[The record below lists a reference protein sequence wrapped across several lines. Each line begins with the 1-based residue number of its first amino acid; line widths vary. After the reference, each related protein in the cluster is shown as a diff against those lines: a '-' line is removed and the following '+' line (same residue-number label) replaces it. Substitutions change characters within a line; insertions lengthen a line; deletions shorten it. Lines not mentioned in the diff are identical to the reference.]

1 MLGLIDEIYWGAA
14 VFFSIL
20 FLWQLLATLFGHI
33 GGGEH
38 VEVAGGGHDLAAGGH
53 DVAGGHDAAA
63 ANGAHDGAVG
73 AAESVASFK
82 LLSVRSITAF
92 GMLFGWAGVL
102 YSRASSET
110 SPNWVIVYSLGW
122 GFVGMLIVSA
132 IFYFLMRMTE
142 TGTRRLATCVGQ
154 RATVYM
160 DIPAGG
166 TGQVKTIVSGTVS
179 FVPARAVGGEPLKA
193 GTPVVV
199 KRLLDSTTVEVEK
212 AEQ

>member
-1 MLGLIDEIYWGAA
+1 MLGLIGEIYWGAA
-14 VFFSIL
+14 IFFGIL
-20 FLWQLLATLFGHI
+20 FLWQLLATIFGHI
-33 GGGEH
+33 GGGETTD
-38 VEVAGGGHDLAAGGH
+38 VSAGHDVGAGGH
-53 DVAGGHDAAA
+53 DVAAGHDAAA
-63 ANGAHDGAVG
+63 AHGAHDGAVG

-102 YSRASSET
+102 YSRQE
-110 SPNWVIVYSLGW
+110 SPPAGNLVIAYSLVW

-154 RATVYM
+154 RGLVYM

-179 FVPARAVGGEPLKA
+179 FVPSRAVGGEPLKA

-199 KRLLDSTTVEVEK
+199 KRLLDSATIEVEK

>member
-1 MLGLIDEIYWGAA
+1 MLATLIGSIYWGAA

-33 GGGEH
+33 GGGGETTD
-38 VEVAGGGHDLAAGGH
+38 VSAGHDVGAGGH

-63 ANGAHDGAVG
+63 GHGHDGAVG

-82 LLSVRSITAF
+82 LLSIRSITAF

-102 YSRASSET
+102 YSRQGRPPAD
-110 SPNWVIVYSLGW
+110 NLVIIYSLLW

-154 RATVYM
+154 RGTVYM

-166 TGQVKTIVSGTVS
+166 TGQVKTIVSGIVS
-179 FVPARAVGGEPLKA
+179 FVPARAVGGEILKA
-193 GTPVVV
+193 GTPVIV

>member
-1 MLGLIDEIYWGAA
+1 MLGLISEIYWGAA
-14 VFFSIL
+14 IFFSIL
-20 FLWQLLATLFGHI
+20 FLWQLLATMFGHVG
-33 GGGEH
+33 GGGETTD
-38 VEVAGGGHDLAAGGH
+38 VSAGHDVGAGGH
-53 DVAGGHDAAA
+53 DVAAGH
-63 ANGAHDGAVG
+63 GHDGAVG

-82 LLSVRSITAF
+82 LLSIRSITAF

-102 YSRASSET
+102 YARQE
-110 SPNWVIVYSLGW
+110 SPPPGNLIIVYSLLW

-154 RATVYM
+154 RGLVYM

-179 FVPARAVGGEPLKA
+179 FVPARAVGGEALKA
-193 GTPVVV
+193 ETPVIV
-199 KRLLDSTTVEVEK
+199 KRLLDSATVEVEK

>member
-1 MLGLIDEIYWGAA
+1 MLATLMGSIFWGAA

-33 GGGEH
+33 GGGETTD
-38 VEVAGGGHDLAAGGH
+38 VSAGHDVGAGGH
-53 DVAGGHDAAA
+53 DVAAGHDAAA
-63 ANGAHDGAVG
+63 GHAHDGAVG

-82 LLSVRSITAF
+82 LLSIRSITAF

-102 YSRASSET
+102 YSRSLAPDESA
-110 SPNWVIVYSLGW
+110 NWVIIKSLLW

-142 TGTRRLATCVGQ
+142 SGTRRLSTCVGQ
-154 RATVYM
+154 RAMVYM

-166 TGQVKTIVSGTVS
+166 TGQVKTIVSGIVT
-179 FVPARAVGGEPLKA
+179 FVPARAVGGEPFKA
-193 GTPVVV
+193 GTPVIV
-199 KRLLDSTTVEVEK
+199 KRLLDATTVEVEK

>member
-1 MLGLIDEIYWGAA
+1 MLAFLLEMYWGLAIL
-14 VFFSIL
+14 FSIM
-20 FLWQLLATLFGHI
+20 FGWQLLATLFGHF
-33 GGGEH
+33 GGAEN
-38 VEVAGGGHDLAAGGH
+38 VDAGAAGHDIGAGGH
-53 DVAGGHDAAA
+53 DVGAAGHDAQDAA
-63 ANGAHDGAVG
+63 FHGADT
-73 AAESVASFK
+73 VASFK
-82 LLSVRSITAF
+82 LLSIRSVTAF

-102 YSRASSET
+102 YSRQGNPPAG
-110 SPNWVIVYSLGW
+110 NLVIAYSLVW

-142 TGTRRLATCVGQ
+142 TGTRRLVTCVGQ
-154 RATVYM
+154 RGLVYM

-166 TGQVKTIVSGTVS
+166 TGQVKTIVSGIVT

-193 GTPVVV
+193 GTPVTV

>member
-1 MLGLIDEIYWGAA
+1 MLGLIGEIYWGAA
-14 VFFSIL
+14 IFFGIL

-33 GGGEH
+33 GGGETT
-38 VEVAGGGHDLAAGGH
+38 
-53 DVAGGHDAAA
+53 DVAGGHDADVSGHDAA
-63 ANGAHDGAVG
+63 AAHGAHDGAVG

-82 LLSVRSITAF
+82 LLSIRSITAF

-102 YSRASSET
+102 YSRAASDT
-110 SPNWVIVYSLGW
+110 SPNLVIVYSLLW

-154 RATVYM
+154 RGLVYM

-166 TGQVKTIVSGTVS
+166 TGQVKTVVSGTVS
-179 FVPARAVGGEPLKA
+179 FVPAQAVGGEILKA

-199 KRLLDSTTVEVEK
+199 KRLLDATTVEVEK